1 MAGHSHNDG
10 DGEMGTAGAQFCD
23 QDMQSFSRFRHECRE
38 AFNKSALGFTD
49 VYRLVGITNYEAML
63 TGLWGS
69 IQNLAKAQQFHISA
83 VPNGSGV
90 NVYYRESY
98 GRKGWS
104 PLPAPLIPSQ
114 AWDTLFVHPTDP
126 VLQGIL

>member
-1 MAGHSHNDG
+1 M
-10 DGEMGTAGAQFCD
+10 
-23 QDMQSFSRFRHECRE
+23 
-38 AFNKSALGFTD
+38 
-49 VYRLVGITNYEAML
+49 YRLVGITNYEAML